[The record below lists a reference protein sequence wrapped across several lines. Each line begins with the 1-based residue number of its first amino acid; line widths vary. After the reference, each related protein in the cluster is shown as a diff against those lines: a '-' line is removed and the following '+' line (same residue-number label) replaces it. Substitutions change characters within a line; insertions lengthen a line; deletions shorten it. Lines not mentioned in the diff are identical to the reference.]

1 MFKRAHQNTILNAL
15 KPNFVVVLYGARRTG
30 KTVLM
35 NTIKEL
41 VGEKKVL
48 MVNGEDLDTAEL
60 LASQKINVLIRFV
73 KGFRYLFIDE
83 AQAIPGIGMS
93 LKLMADSISGLH
105 IFITGSSALDLYGS
119 TGEPLT
125 GRSIFF
131 RLYPLS
137 QMELGENM
145 LEIKRNL
152 EDKLI
157 YGLYPQVV
165 VADLEQEKV
174 DILQSIKNG
183 YLLKDILALDNL
195 KNALF
200 VLDLLRL
207 IAFQIGMDVSFSELA
222 RQLQVN
228 VRTVQRYLD
237 ILEKAFVIFSL
248 RGYSKNLRKE
258 ISKSPRYY
266 FWDNGIRN
274 TIISNYNGIKI
285 RNDVG
290 QLWENYCISE
300 RLKWQQYNRLY
311 YNNYFWRTYDQQEID
326 FIEEFGG
333 TLHSYEF
340 KWGDKQPKIP
350 VAFRQAYTNFTF
362 DTITP
367 KNFHDFIGG

>member
-1 MFKRAHQNTILNAL
+1 MFKRAHQNTIYRAL

-41 VGEKKVL
+41 VGEDKVL

-60 LASQKINVLIRFV
+60 LASQKVNILVRFV
-73 KGFRYLFIDE
+73 KGYQYLFIDE

-93 LKLMADSISGLH
+93 LKLMADSIPGLR

-125 GRSIFF
+125 GRSIFY
-131 RLYPLS
+131 RLYPIA
-137 QMELGENM
+137 QMEIGENM
-145 LEIKRNL
+145 LEINRNL
-152 EDKLI
+152 EEKLI

-165 VADLEQEKV
+165 VAKLEQEKV

-237 ILEKAFVIFSL
+237 ILEKAFIIFSL

-274 TIISNYNGIKI
+274 TIISNYNGMKI
-285 RNDVG
+285 RNDMG

-300 RLKWQQYNRLY
+300 RLKWQQYNLLY
-311 YNNYFWRTYDQQEID
+311 FNNYFWRTYDQQEID

-333 TLHSYEF
+333 ALHCYEF
-340 KWGDKQPKIP
+340 KWGDKQPKLP
-350 VAFRQAYTNFTF
+350 VAFQQAYNNYTF
-362 DTITP
+362 EAVTP